1 MYKRRHSANPTNADP
16 VHHGNAGCSAS
27 PAFQARIQ
35 KKPGQLLIGYVH
47 HDALCWK
54 FFHYHL
60 MIKSSGLG
68 IQIVARP
75 INTLHEQIAEM
86 ENLLREPIDVLMIRP
101 ISSGDSRLL
110 DVVRHA
116 QKLGIPLIALDGS
129 VGGDFDVTTVSVD
142 NEGGQAGL
150 TDYLCQRLNG
160 RGQIAHLQGNQDME
174 AGWLR
179 RRGLHSVLERYPGIQ
194 LVHEALLDWGS
205 PTPLRTQGAAFAR
218 SALAKHPAL
227 KAIITTSDEGAFG
240 VGDVLIELGLQDT
253 VLVTGFDALP
263 EALIAIADGRM
274 EASVLQPQ
282 EQMAE
287 RALQEAQ
294 RLTRDPSG
302 PATHSRLPAMTISKA
317 NLADA
322 TLRALNIFPNVINE
336 LDQQR
341 EQQHASANFMETLIE
356 NLPHILLVKDAETL
370 AYVHRN
376 QAADDWLGVP
386 RGSCLG
392 KTAFDIYPE
401 EVARR
406 FSASDRELL
415 TNRTPVDIPEEASF
429 LKGAGERWMHTQKI
443 PIFDTHGTPIYLLG
457 ILQDITE
464 RKKVEAELEDY
475 SKALETANT
484 SLKENRD
491 KLIAA
496 EKMAALGSLVA
507 GVAHELNTPI
517 GNGLLAVTTLMDR
530 TRGITDH
537 FPVGLTRSKLTG
549 YLDDAKLSIEILE
562 RNLHRAADLINSFK
576 QIAIDQGSTQT
587 RKFSLATLVSEV
599 ILALSPTL
607 KRTPVQ
613 VHQSIPARIEME
625 SYPGPLEQ
633 VLINL
638 INNALIHG
646 LAGQA
651 SGQITLSAAV
661 PKPGWVD
668 ITVQDNGIGIPDD
681 QIGRIFDPFFT
692 TKLEEG
698 GTGLGLSISHNIVTG
713 LLGGHI
719 DVSSTLGSGTH
730 FCLTLPLYVRHHDP

>member
-1 MYKRRHSANPTNADP
+1 
-16 VHHGNAGCSAS
+16 
-27 PAFQARIQ
+27 
-35 KKPGQLLIGYVH
+35 
-47 HDALCWK
+47 
-54 FFHYHL
+54 
-60 MIKSSGLG
+60 
-68 IQIVARP
+68 
-75 INTLHEQIAEM
+75 
-86 ENLLREPIDVLMIRP
+86 
-101 ISSGDSRLL
+101 
-110 DVVRHA
+110 
-116 QKLGIPLIALDGS
+116 
-129 VGGDFDVTTVSVD
+129 
-142 NEGGQAGL
+142 
-150 TDYLCQRLNG
+150 
-160 RGQIAHLQGNQDME
+160 
-174 AGWLR
+174 
-179 RRGLHSVLERYPGIQ
+179 
-194 LVHEALLDWGS
+194 
-205 PTPLRTQGAAFAR
+205 
-218 SALAKHPAL
+218 
-227 KAIITTSDEGAFG
+227 
-240 VGDVLIELGLQDT
+240 
-253 VLVTGFDALP
+253 
-263 EALIAIADGRM
+263 
-274 EASVLQPQ
+274 
-282 EQMAE
+282 
-287 RALQEAQ
+287 
-294 RLTRDPSG
+294 
-302 PATHSRLPAMTISKA
+302 
-317 NLADA
+317 
-322 TLRALNIFPNVINE
+322 
-336 LDQQR
+336 
-341 EQQHASANFMETLIE
+341 
-356 NLPHILLVKDAETL
+356 
-370 AYVHRN
+370 
-376 QAADDWLGVP
+376 
-386 RGSCLG
+386 
-392 KTAFDIYPE
+392 
-401 EVARR
+401 
-406 FSASDRELL
+406 
-415 TNRTPVDIPEEASF
+415 
-429 LKGAGERWMHTQKI
+429 MHTQKI